1 MDQFNKEIAQA
12 LLSQGNLKEVFRAQL
27 ERTVNSLLQAELT
40 AILGYDPY
48 DRSGFNSGNSR
59 NGQYFRQIASEYGK
73 LNICV
78 PRDRN
83 GEFKAALIPPY
94 TRRVDALEE
103 MVIKLYEKGITT
115 REIADLIEKMYG
127 SHYCATTISNM
138 TNVVEGQVETFHE
151 RHFTEANFVCLF
163 IDATYLPLRRNTVER
178 EAVYIA
184 IGITANG
191 EKQILD
197 YQIAPTENG
206 EVWSELLG
214 GLVKRGIINVQL
226 IVADGMVGLESALER
241 SYPQAK
247 FQRCLV
253 HMSRNIFK
261 KVRVS
266 DRQAVMSEFKQIH
279 QATTKSEAQ
288 KVLDTFITH
297 WEPSYSKM
305 TKRLAETQ
313 NLLTFFDFPTSIR
326 ASIYSTNLIE
336 SFNKSIKRKTK
347 AKEQFPNEDALDRFL
362 VTQVLAYN
370 EKNFGKS
377 HRGFKQC
384 QDTLESMF

>member
-1 MDQFNKEIAQA
+1 
-12 LLSQGNLKEVFRAQL
+12 
-27 ERTVNSLLQAELT
+27 
-40 AILGYDPY
+40 
-48 DRSGFNSGNSR
+48 
-59 NGQYFRQIASEYGK
+59 
-73 LNICV
+73 
-78 PRDRN
+78 
-83 GEFKAALIPPY
+83 
-94 TRRVDALEE
+94 
-103 MVIKLYEKGITT
+103 
-115 REIADLIEKMYG
+115 
-127 SHYCATTISNM
+127 
-138 TNVVEGQVETFHE
+138 E

-226 IVADGMVGLESALER
+226 VVADGMVGLESALER

-297 WEPSYSKM
+297 WETSYSKM

-347 AKEQFPNEDALDRFL
+347 AKEQFP
-362 VTQVLAYN
+362 
-370 EKNFGKS
+370 
-377 HRGFKQC
+377 
-384 QDTLESMF
+384 